1 MAAALSDIT
10 GRVDNIALSGVL
22 PASSGIPATVLADL
36 AAADVRR
43 AKDLFAYGA
52 SYPASTRYEGSYDP
66 PRNIDL
72 KNAIAVVDALFEHEK
87 ARFECK
93 PGVYLEVAEAYGYYL
108 ADYFNR
114 ELTPAQR
121 AFEIGKRAIKQS
133 STAVARAKQAAKA
146 ARKGQPPELR
156 DGLAAAA
163 REKVM
168 AQLYEPASLFG
179 APQLPFLEFEVCYD
193 VDAEGIRQLQPP
205 PAAGPTVTTP
215 VTDGATPHHAPIGGL
230 EDMDATT
237 LRFDEGAE
245 PSGAQDEKERAAK
258 ATVEAWIAARHPWIA
273 ARQQARA
280 ARAAEEERWE
290 AARIAEREASRAERE
305 RAMEQAVQ
313 DVSRAKQALAEHG
326 VDRPFPEH
334 LMAQYHELHVRY
346 LELQGK
352 IPHMVARASDS
363 AYQMG
368 VVMGREE
375 ALEEMEAC
383 GIAEEA
389 RSEVGARLEAREVV
403 PYADFPLE
411 EDADECSSDG
421 SEV

>member
-1 MAAALSDIT
+1 MAVALSDIT
-10 GRVDNIALSGVL
+10 GRVDNLALSGVS

-114 ELTPAQR
+114 ELPSAQR

-146 ARKGQPPELR
+146 ARKGKPPELR

-163 REKVM
+163 RKKVM
-168 AQLYEPASLFG
+168 AQLYEAASLFG

-193 VDAEGIRQLQPP
+193 VDAEGIRQMQPP

-258 ATVEAWIAARHPWIA
+258 ATVEAWIAAR
-273 ARQQARA
+273 QQARA
-280 ARAAEEERWE
+280 ARAAEEE
-290 AARIAEREASRAERE
+290 AAHIADELEASNAERE
-305 RAMEQAVQ
+305 RAREQAVQ
-313 DVSRAKQALAEHG
+313 DVSRAKQRLAELG
-326 VDRPFPEH
+326 VDDFPEH
-334 LMAQYHELHVRY
+334 LMAQYRELHASY

-352 IPHMVARASDS
+352 IPHMLARASDS
-363 AYQMG
+363 AYQIG

-403 PYADFPLE
+403 PYADFLSSLE
-411 EDADECSSDG
+411 GDADESAAVCDR

>member
-1 MAAALSDIT
+1 MAVALSDIT
-10 GRVDNIALSGVL
+10 GRVDNLALSGVS

-72 KNAIAVVDALFEHEK
+72 KNAIAVIDALFEHEK

-114 ELTPAQR
+114 ELPSAQR

-146 ARKGQPPELR
+146 ARKGKPPELR
-156 DGLAAAA
+156 DGLAAVA
-163 REKVM
+163 RTKVM
-168 AQLYEPASLFG
+168 AQLYEAASLFG

-193 VDAEGIRQLQPP
+193 VDAEGIRQMQPP

-258 ATVEAWIAARHPWIA
+258 ATVEARIA

-313 DVSRAKQALAEHG
+313 DVSRAKQALAESLGHDG
-326 VDRPFPEH
+326 PFPEH
-334 LMAQYHELHVRY
+334 LMAQYRELHVRY

-403 PYADFPLE
+403 PYADFLSSFE
-411 EDADECSSDG
+411 EDADECSSDR

>member
-10 GRVDNIALSGVL
+10 GRVDNLALSGVL

-36 AAADVRR
+36 DAADVRR

-52 SYPASTRYEGSYDP
+52 SYPASTSYEGKYDP
-66 PRNIDL
+66 PSNSDL
-72 KNAIAVVDALFEHEK
+72 KNAIAVVDALFKHEK

-114 ELTPAQR
+114 ELPSAQR
-121 AFEIGKRAIKQS
+121 AFEVGKRAIKQS
-133 STAVARAKQAAKA
+133 STAAARAKQAAKA
-146 ARKGQPPELR
+146 ARKGKPPELR

-163 REKVM
+163 REAVM
-168 AQLYEPASLFG
+168 AQLYGPAQLFG
-179 APQLPFLEFEVCYD
+179 APLLRLLAFEVCYD
-193 VDAEGIRQLQPP
+193 VDAEGIRQMQPP
-205 PAAGPTVTTP
+205 PASAVTTP
-215 VTDGATPHHAPIGGL
+215 VTDGATPHHAPVDSL
-230 EDMDATT
+230 EDMEATT

-245 PSGAQDEKERAAK
+245 PSGAQDEQRARL
-258 ATVEAWIAARHPWIA
+258 ATVEAWIAAQP
-273 ARQQARA
+273 QAWDTAFA
-280 ARAAEEERWE
+280 ARAAVGE
-290 AARIAEREASRAERE
+290 ARVAELEASIAERERTR
-305 RAMEQAVQ
+305 EQAVQ
-313 DVSRAKQALAEHG
+313 ALERVEQRLAENG
-326 VDRPFPEH
+326 ENRRFPEH
-334 LMAQYHELHVRY
+334 LMAKFLELHAEY
-346 LELQGK
+346 KELLVD
-352 IPHMVARASDS
+352 IPHMIARASDS

-403 PYADFPLE
+403 PYADMSAE
-411 EDADECSSDG
+411 EDDDECSSDG